1 MIQPVVPVRLSADWV
16 LPIDRPP
23 IRDAAVLI
31 GADGRI
37 AAVGPVASI
46 PSPPGGRDE
55 RFAGA
60 ALMPGLVNAH
70 THLELTGL
78 ATQVEPTDFPG
89 WIRSVRELKAA
100 LGPEWFAA
108 AARQGVRDAFAA
120 GITYVL
126 DTGDSGAVFGA
137 LTELG
142 GAGVGYQEVFGPHPS
157 QADASRADLV
167 RRVEAAQ
174 ASVGARVVVGV
185 SPHAPYTVSGP
196 LYRAVARFAEEG
208 QYPIAVH
215 LAESRAETAFVAL
228 GEGPFAAAWSARG
241 IPPLAD
247 QRPNDPAARRSPV
260 AWLDAHG
267 VLTQNTLV
275 IHGVQLDAADRGLLA
290 ARGVGLAHCPC
301 SNRNHGHG
309 DAPLAAILQ
318 AAIRV
323 GVGTDS
329 VVSVGR
335 LDLFSEIRAAR
346 VLGGL
351 SAAQALSLG
360 TRDGAKLVAAAP
372 DFGTITAGH
381 WADLVAISLPGDQG
395 TSPEELILAAG
406 PEQVLATYA
415 SGRPVYRS
423 GHPA

>member
-37 AAVGPVASI
+37 AAVGPVASVPL
-46 PSPPGGRDE
+46 PSGGREE
-55 RFAGA
+55 RFIGA

-78 ATQVEPTDFPG
+78 ATRVEPTDFPG
-89 WIRSVRELKAA
+89 WIRSVRELKAG

-108 AARQGVRDAFAA
+108 AARQGVKDAFAA
-120 GITYVL
+120 GITYLL

-142 GAGVGYQEVFGPHPS
+142 GAGVVYQEVFGPHPA
-157 QADASRADLV
+157 QADASRADLA
-167 RRVEAAQ
+167 RRAEAARR
-174 ASVGARVVVGV
+174 SVGARVVVGV

-196 LYRAVARFAEEG
+196 LYRSVARLAEEH

-215 LAESRAETAFVAL
+215 LAESLAETAFVTR
-228 GEGPFAAAWSARG
+228 GEGPFADAWSARG
-241 IPPLAD
+241 IPPLAE
-247 QRPNDPAARRSPV
+247 QCPNDPTARRSPV

-267 VLTQNTLV
+267 VLTKDTLV
-275 IHGVQLDAADRGLLA
+275 IHAVQLDAADLGILA

-301 SNRNHGHG
+301 SNQKHGHG

-335 LDLFSEIRAAR
+335 LDVFGEMRAAR
-346 VLGGL
+346 ALGRL

-360 TRDGAKLVAAAP
+360 TRDGARLVAAAP
-372 DFGTITAGH
+372 DFGTITGGH
-381 WADLVAISLPGDQG
+381 WADLVAISLPDGQG
-395 TSPEELILAAG
+395 VPPDEQILAAG

-415 SGRPVYRS
+415 SGRLVYRS